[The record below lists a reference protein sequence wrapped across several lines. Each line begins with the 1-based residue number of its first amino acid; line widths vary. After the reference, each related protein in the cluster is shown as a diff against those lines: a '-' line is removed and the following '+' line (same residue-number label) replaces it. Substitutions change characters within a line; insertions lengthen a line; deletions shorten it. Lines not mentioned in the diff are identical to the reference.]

1 MKMTFEEYKKAV
13 WEELQKYAVATE
25 YPDDAK
31 KIFDEEI
38 EDTQWHFKNG
48 YSVADTAWGL
58 SLLI

>member
-31 KIFDEEI
+31 KTFDEMFPWTER
-38 EDTQWHFKNG
+38 HFNDN
-48 YSVADTAWGL
+48 YYVADTAWGL